1 MKSKKTDYIFDIR
14 FEDCLRKIQIGG
26 DKSLYQ
32 FAKTI
37 TKAFGFYFDHCF
49 GFYDNFQRYHD
60 SKKAYELF
68 PDIGEEPLFPAVK
81 GVKKTK
87 VSQAFQNPSEKA
99 LFLFDYG
106 DGWHFSVELKEIK
119 NAGKGSPKPVVLE
132 SIGKAPEQYPPCE
145 EEFED
150 HELH

>member
-1 MKSKKTDYIFDIR
+1 MKSQKTDYIFDVR

-26 DKSLYQ
+26 EKSLYH
-32 FAKTI
+32 FAEVI
-37 TKAFGFYFDHCF
+37 VQAFEFDFDHCF
-49 GFYDNFQRYHD
+49 GFYDNFKKYHD

-87 VSQAFQNPSEKA
+87 ISKVFQSPGEKM

-119 NAGKGSPKPVVLE
+119 NVEKNGKPAILE
-132 SIGKAPEQYPPCE
+132 NIGKAPEQYPACE
-145 EEFED
+145 EEEGSD
-150 HELH
+150 ELH